1 MTLSPFLSKSK
12 YLSGL
17 QCHKLL
23 WHYYNAKD
31 EIPAV
36 DTSTQA
42 IFDQGHIVG
51 EYAKKLFPDGVE
63 VGKGV
68 KDFHQ
73 VLELSAKA
81 VALRKPLF
89 EAAFK
94 SNNAFARADIL
105 NPVGKDQ
112 WDIIEVKSST
122 EVKNINL
129 HDLAL
134 QRFAYEGAG
143 LKIARCHILHINNKY
158 VRHGDIE
165 PKKLFKQVDVTKEV
179 NKLSSSVLPNL
190 EEMLRV
196 IGEKKFPEV
205 EIGPQ
210 CNDPYDCPLHDKC
223 WAFLPENNPLT
234 LYYFKK
240 VKAFELI
247 HSGNLDIISL
257 PKTAKLSDK
266 QEIQVEALRSGK
278 PHIESE
284 RIKEF
289 LGQLTYPL
297 FYLDF
302 ETMAT
307 AIPLFDDVRPYQ
319 QIPFQ
324 FSVHIVDKPGN
335 KPRHESYLADGKN
348 DPRPEIL
355 KRLKGLLRDQGS
367 IVAYNASFETSILKV
382 CCEVFKEYSS
392 WFGKIESRIVDLL
405 APFKSFY
412 YYHPDQHGSAS
423 IKSVLP
429 VLTGKGYEGMEIAE
443 GGTAS
448 QEYLRVTYGD
458 VEAKERENVR
468 RDLENYCKLDTEG
481 MTMIVDALHKI
492 LQ

>member
-1 MTLSPFLSKSK
+1 MPVNSNRFVSKSK

-23 WHYYNAKD
+23 WHHYSAKD
-31 EIPAV
+31 QIPEV
-36 DTSTQA
+36 DAATQS

-51 EYAKKLFPDGVE
+51 EYAKKLFPDGAE
-63 VGKGV
+63 VGKDV
-68 KDFHQ
+68 NDFEQ
-73 VLELSAKA
+73 VLTLSSKA
-81 VALRKPLF
+81 LAFRKPLF

-94 SNNAFARADIL
+94 SNNAYARPDIL
-105 NPVGKDQ
+105 NPIGKDQ

-122 EVKNINL
+122 EVKEINL

-143 LKIARCHILHINNKY
+143 LKIAKCFILHINNKY
-158 VRHGDIE
+158 VRHGEIE

-179 NKLSSSVLPNL
+179 GKLTSSVPPNL
-190 EEMLRV
+190 KEMLRV
-196 IGEKKFPEV
+196 IGEKKFPVV
-205 EIGPQ
+205 EIGPH

-240 VKAFELI
+240 KKAFELI
-247 HSGNLDIISL
+247 HSRNLDILSL
-257 PKTAKLSDK
+257 PKTVKLSDK
-266 QEIQVEALRSGK
+266 QQIQVKALRSGK
-278 PHIESE
+278 PHIEPE
-284 RIKEF
+284 GIKEF
-289 LGQLTYPL
+289 LAQLNYPI

-307 AIPLFDDVRPYQ
+307 AIPLFDNVRPYQ
-319 QIPFQ
+319 QVPFQ
-324 FSVHIVDKPGN
+324 FSVHIMEKPRS
-335 KPRHESYLADGKN
+335 KPRHESYLADGKR

-355 KRLKGLLRDQGS
+355 KRLKGLLGDQGS
-367 IVAYNASFETSILKV
+367 IVAYNASFETNILKV
-382 CCEVFKEYSS
+382 CCEVFSNYSE
-392 WFGKIESRIVDLL
+392 WFSTIQKRIVDLL

-412 YYHPDQHGSAS
+412 YYHPDQQGSAS

-448 QEYLRVTYGD
+448 QEYLRVTYGE
-458 VEAKERENVR
+458 VEPKEKERVR
-468 RDLENYCKLDTEG
+468 RNLENYCRLDTEG
-481 MTMIVDALHKI
+481 MTMIVETLHR
-492 LQ
+492 L